1 MTKVCYFDIE
11 TKYTF
16 QELDNRWETLSYN
29 QQNEIRDDLIP
40 KMGLATSCVI
50 SEENSDKAIFFNEG
64 DEKELISFIDRFDTI
79 IGHNILHFDYLVLN
93 PFYDHGD
100 IIDHFAKKTIDTLD
114 YLKKRTGRYIKL
126 DDLAKFNLNSRKIM
140 NPIDAPRKWREGQ
153 KDEVRNYCRSDVEL
167 LRKIYLKGV
176 EEKNLIYPDKYG
188 SKKVSIEW

>member
-1 MTKVCYFDIE
+1 MSKVCYFDIE

-16 QELDNRWETLSYN
+16 QELDNRWKTLSYN

-64 DEKELISFIDRFDTI
+64 DEKELISFIDGFDTI
-79 IGHNILHFDYLVLN
+79 IGHNLLHFDYLVLS

-114 YLKKRTGRYIKL
+114 YLKKRPS
-126 DDLAKFNLNSRKIM
+126 DKFFLTVPHLTCNNF
-140 NPIDAPRKWREGQ
+140 
-153 KDEVRNYCRSDVEL
+153 L
-167 LRKIYLKGV
+167 LRPSVLHAIFL
-176 EEKNLIYPDKYG
+176 EHRSG
-188 SKKVSIEW
+188 SLFF